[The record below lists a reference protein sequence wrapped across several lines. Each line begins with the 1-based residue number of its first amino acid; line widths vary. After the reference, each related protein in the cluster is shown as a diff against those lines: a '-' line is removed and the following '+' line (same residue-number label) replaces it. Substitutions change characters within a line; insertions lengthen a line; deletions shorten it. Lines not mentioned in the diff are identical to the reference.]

1 MKSWQLLGYLG
12 LLPFIVSLYLSV
24 ESLSWSITAKQA
36 FIAYSAII
44 VSFIAGTIW
53 RNNDNT
59 SHIKQQII
67 SNAFSL
73 LAFIALFTDPKIAL
87 IILICSFLCLYIY
100 ETELTKLTTEGKK
113 VSGYMVMRFWLTL
126 IVVSLHIIAYF
137 LWST

>member
-24 ESLSWSITAKQA
+24 ESVSWSITAKQA

-53 RNNDNT
+53 RNDDNT
-59 SHIKQQII
+59 SHIQQQLI

-73 LAFIALFTDPKIAL
+73 LAFISLFTYYKVSLIFLAL
-87 IILICSFLCLYIY
+87 SFLFLFFYEKKLSISNGETNRKPAYI
-100 ETELTKLTTEGKK
+100 
-113 VSGYMVMRFWLTL
+113 VMRLWLTF
-126 IVVSLHIIAYF
+126 IVVSLHITAYF

>member
-1 MKSWQLLGYLG
+1 MKSWQILGYLG
-12 LLPFIVSLYLSV
+12 LLPFIASLYLSV

-53 RNNDNT
+53 RNDDNT
-59 SHIKQQII
+59 SNIKQQMI

-73 LAFIALFTDPKIAL
+73 LAFISLFTYPNVSLILLAL
-87 IILICSFLCLYIY
+87 SFLFLFIY
-100 ETELTKLTTEGKK
+100 EKKLSINNGENTQKST
-113 VSGYMVMRFWLTL
+113 YILMRFWLTF